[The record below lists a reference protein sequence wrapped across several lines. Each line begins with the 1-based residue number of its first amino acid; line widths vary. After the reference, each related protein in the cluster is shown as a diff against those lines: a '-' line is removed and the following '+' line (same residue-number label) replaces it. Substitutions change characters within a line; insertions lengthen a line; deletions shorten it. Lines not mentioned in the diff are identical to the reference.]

1 MPIPPERFVELLDAD
16 VRSALS
22 RIAAASASS
31 DPAPTIGV
39 ADLLVVALKNEL
51 EAAEEAA
58 VWLTSENDLDVKLAL
73 MRQCGDEAKHYR
85 LILDRLVALGVDA
98 SRIDPLADGYGPMF
112 RHLVGL
118 ETTVERLAAG
128 PFTREALA
136 QAKNEVFI
144 AWCEAK
150 GDAETARLYRDVVQ
164 PDERWH
170 HELGRRLLPRFA
182 KTDEEQELAR
192 AAAQRVLEL
201 AEDMQAIA
209 RMKKGIAKGPGC

>member
-1 MPIPPERFVELLDAD
+1 MPLTPERFVEQLETD

-22 RIAAASASS
+22 RITDASAASE
-31 DPAPTIGV
+31 PAPAVGV
-39 ADLLVVALKNEL
+39 PELLRVALKNEL

-58 VWLTSENDLDVKLAL
+58 VWLTSESDLDVKLAL

-85 LILDRLVALGVDA
+85 LILDRLVALGADA
-98 SRIDPLADGYGPMF
+98 SRIEPLAGGYGPMF
-112 RHLVGL
+112 RYLAGL

-136 QAKNEVFI
+136 QAKNEAFI

-182 KTDEEQELAR
+182 ITAEDQALAR
-192 AAAQRVLEL
+192 AASRRVLEL
-201 AEDMQAIA
+201 ADELQALA
-209 RMKKGIAKGPGC
+209 WLTKGIARGPGC

>member
-1 MPIPPERFVELLDAD
+1 MSVTPERFVEELDAE
-16 VRSALS
+16 VRTALA
-22 RIAAASASS
+22 RIADASAATE
-31 DPAPTIGV
+31 PASELRV

-58 VWLTSENDLDVKLAL
+58 LWLVSEKDLDVKLAL

-85 LILDRLVALGVDA
+85 LVHDRLRALGVPA
-98 SRIDPLADGYGPMF
+98 SSLDPLAGGYGPMF
-112 RHLVGL
+112 RYLEGL

-182 KTDEEQELAR
+182 TTDEAR
-192 AAAQRVLEL
+192 DRARRASRRVLEL
-201 AEDMQAIA
+201 AEEMQEIA
-209 RMKKGIAKGPGC
+209 RLRKGIARAPGC